1 MDLTMLVGLSTL
13 FSVKH
18 GCNLHQLV
26 LTDFINDRPMWPV
39 FLYINFMR
47 NLNKWTFSD
56 WAILVVLASWILGM
70 AFVLTSVPIN

>member
-1 MDLTMLVGLSTL
+1 
-13 FSVKH
+13 
-18 GCNLHQLV
+18 
-26 LTDFINDRPMWPV
+26 MWPV

-70 AFVLTSVPIN
+70 AFVLTNVPIN